1 VIERP
6 FETAHLDD
14 LERLPVDDEGLNWRP
29 VRRRFGIEAFGVN
42 AYTAAEAGHRVVE
55 DHREPEGHD
64 ELYVVLTGHATFTL
78 DGEEVDAPAG
88 TLVYV
93 RPGTQRGAHARAA
106 ETTVLAIGAK
116 RGEVFSPSIWETW
129 FAAFGYRRAG
139 DEEKGREILRGA
151 VEQEPDNWNVRF
163 NFACYEAL
171 SGRTDEALEQL
182 RRAAELDPEETR
194 KAAATDTDF
203 DSIRSLPEYLA
214 IAGQP
219 DAAGANP

>member
-1 VIERP
+1 
-6 FETAHLDD
+6 
-14 LERLPVDDEGLNWRP
+14 
-29 VRRRFGIEAFGVN
+29 
-42 AYTAAEAGHRVVE
+42 
-55 DHREPEGHD
+55 
-64 ELYVVLTGHATFTL
+64 
-78 DGEEVDAPAG
+78 VDAPAG

-116 RGEVFSPSIWETW
+116 RGEVFSPSSWEIW
-129 FAAFGYRRAG
+129 FAADGYRRAG
-139 DEEKGREILRGA
+139 NDEKGREVIRAA
-151 VEQEPDNWNVRF
+151 VDEKPDDWNARY

-194 KAAATDTDF
+194 KAAATDTDL
-203 DSIRSLPEYLA
+203 DSIRSLPEFSA

-219 DAAGANP
+219 DAPGSGP